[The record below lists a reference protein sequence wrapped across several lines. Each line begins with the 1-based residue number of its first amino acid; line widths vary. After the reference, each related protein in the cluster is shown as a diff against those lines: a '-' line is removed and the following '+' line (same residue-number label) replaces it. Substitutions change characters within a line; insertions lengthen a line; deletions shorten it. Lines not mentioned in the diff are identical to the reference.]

1 VKVKAGDPSGAG
13 KGDLAGRVYA
23 MVRKVPAGR
32 VTTYGRVA
40 AAVGCRSARAVG
52 QALRRN
58 PHAPEVPCHRV
69 VQSDGRLGAF
79 FGDGGRAAEKM
90 ALLMAEGVRFS
101 GGRLAPGQAFWEF
114 GGGRA

>member
-1 VKVKAGDPSGAG
+1 MAGDHDRGQGGGFA
-13 KGDLAGRVYA
+13 ARVYA
-23 MVRKVPAGR
+23 VVREVPAGR

-58 PHAPEVPCHRV
+58 PQAPEVPCHRV
-69 VQSDGRLGAF
+69 IQGDGRLGAF

-90 ALLMAEGVRFS
+90 ALLMGEGVRFS
-101 GGRLAPGQAFWEF
+101 GGRLASGQTFWEF
-114 GGGRA
+114 GGGGA